1 MRILI
6 AEDDYVSRKFLYKFL
21 SQFGECDITVDGM
34 EAIEVFLMAVDDEKY
49 YDLVCLDIMM
59 PEVDGVKALKTIRK
73 LEDERNVAA
82 KDRTKVI
89 MTTALND
96 PKGIFETFD
105 LGSEAYAVKP
115 IDTDKLIDVMKRLGL
130 LSERDVA
137 FMRSASVDV
146 ME

>member
-6 AEDDYVSRKFLYKFL
+6 AEDDYVSRKFLYKFM
-21 SQFGECDITVDGM
+21 SQFGEVDITVDGM
-34 EAIEVFLMAVDDEKY
+34 EAIEVFLMAVEDKHY
-49 YDLVCLDIMM
+49 YNLVCLDIMM

-73 LEDERNVAA
+73 LEEEREVPED
-82 KDRTKVI
+82 KRCKIV

-115 IDTDKLIDVMKRLGL
+115 IDTDKLIDVLKRLKL
-130 LSERDVA
+130 LNDEDIKLLKR
-137 FMRSASVDV
+137 
-146 ME
+146 E

>member
-21 SQFGECDITVDGM
+21 STFGECDVTVDGM
-34 EAIEVFLMAVDDEKY
+34 EAIEVFLSALESGKY

-59 PEVDGVKALKTIRK
+59 PEVDGVKALKTIRL
-73 LEDERNVAA
+73 LEEERDIA
-82 KDRTKVI
+82 KENRTRII

-96 PKGIFETFD
+96 PEGIFRTYE

-115 IDTDKLIDVMKRLGL
+115 IDTVKLVEVMTKLGLIDQ
-130 LSERDVA
+130 
-137 FMRSASVDV
+137 
-146 ME
+146 

>member
-6 AEDDYVSRKFLYKFL
+6 AEDDYVSRKFLYKFM

-34 EAIEVFLMAVDDEKY
+34 EAIEVFLMALDEKNY
-49 YDLVCLDIMM
+49 YDLICLDIMM
-59 PEVDGVKALKTIRK
+59 PEVDGVKALRTIRK
-73 LEDERNVAA
+73 LEEERGVPKEKLA
-82 KDRTKVI
+82 KVI

-115 IDTDKLIDVMKRLGL
+115 IDTDKLIDVLKRLKL
-130 LSERDVA
+130 LTSEDMSLLRK
-137 FMRSASVDV
+137 
-146 ME
+146 E

>member
-6 AEDDYVSRKFLYKFL
+6 AEDDYVSRKFLYKFM

-34 EAIEVFLMAVDDEKY
+34 EAIEVFLMALDDKNY
-49 YDLVCLDIMM
+49 YDLICLDIMM
-59 PEVDGVKALKTIRK
+59 PEVDGIKALKTIRK
-73 LEDERNVAA
+73 LEEERGVPEGKLA
-82 KDRTKVI
+82 KVI

-115 IDTDKLIDVMKRLGL
+115 IDTDKLIDVLKRLKL
-130 LSERDVA
+130 LTEEDLNLLRK
-137 FMRSASVDV
+137 
-146 ME
+146 E

>member
-21 SQFGECDITVDGM
+21 STFGECDVTVDGM
-34 EAIEVFLMAVDDEKY
+34 EAVEVFLSALEREQY

-59 PEVDGVKALKTIRK
+59 PEVDGIKALKTIRL
-73 LEDERNVAA
+73 LEEERNLDSE
-82 KDRTKVI
+82 KRCKVI

-96 PKGIFETFD
+96 PEGIFKTYE

-115 IDTDKLIDVMKRLGL
+115 IDTVKLVEVMTKLGL
-130 LSERDVA
+130 IE
-137 FMRSASVDV
+137 
-146 ME
+146 E

>member
-21 SQFGECDITVDGM
+21 STFGECDVTVDGM
-34 EAIEVFLMAVDDEKY
+34 EAIEVFLSALESGNY

-59 PEVDGVKALKTIRK
+59 PEVDGIKALKTIRL
-73 LEDERNVAA
+73 LEEERSIS
-82 KDRTKVI
+82 KDKRAKVI

-96 PKGIFETFD
+96 PDGIFKTYE

-115 IDTDKLIDVMKRLGL
+115 IDTVKLVEVMTKLGL
-130 LSERDVA
+130 IE
-137 FMRSASVDV
+137 
-146 ME
+146 E

>member
-6 AEDDYVSRKFLYKFL
+6 AEDDYVSRKFLYKFM

-34 EAIEVFLMAVDDEKY
+34 EAIEVFLMALDEQHY
-49 YDLVCLDIMM
+49 YDLICLDIMM
-59 PEVDGVKALKTIRK
+59 PEVDGIKALKTIRK
-73 LEDERNVAA
+73 LEEERHVPNEKIA
-82 KDRTKVI
+82 KVI

-115 IDTDKLIDVMKRLGL
+115 IDTDKLIDVMKRLKLIKEEDLGIIRK
-130 LSERDVA
+130 EA
-137 FMRSASVDV
+137 SA
-146 ME
+146 E

>member
-6 AEDDYVSRKFLYKFL
+6 AEDDYVSRKFLYKFM

-34 EAIEVFLMAVDDEKY
+34 EAIEVFLMAIDEQHY
-49 YDLVCLDIMM
+49 YDLICLDIMM
-59 PEVDGVKALKTIRK
+59 PEVDGIKALKTIRK
-73 LEDERNVAA
+73 LEEERKVP
-82 KDRTKVI
+82 KDKYAKVI

-115 IDTDKLIDVMKRLGL
+115 IDTDKLIDVMKRLKL
-130 LSERDVA
+130 LNDEDLSILRKEQ
-137 FMRSASVDV
+137 SV
-146 ME
+146 E

>member
-6 AEDDYVSRKFLYKFL
+6 AEDDYVSRKFLYKFM

-34 EAIEVFLMAVDDEKY
+34 EAIEVFLMAVEEKHY

-59 PEVDGVKALKTIRK
+59 PEVDGIKALKTIRK
-73 LEDERNVAA
+73 LEEEREVPE
-82 KDRTKVI
+82 KFKTKII

-115 IDTDKLIDVMKRLGL
+115 IDTDKLIDVLKRLKL
-130 LSERDVA
+130 LTDDDLKL
-137 FMRSASVDV
+137 FKKD
-146 ME
+146 

>member
-6 AEDDYVSRKFLYKFL
+6 AEDDYVSRKFLYKFM

-34 EAIEVFLMAVDDEKY
+34 EAIEVFLMALDEQHY
-49 YDLVCLDIMM
+49 YDLICLDIMM
-59 PEVDGVKALKTIRK
+59 PEVDGIKALKTIRK
-73 LEDERNVAA
+73 LEEERKVPKEKMA
-82 KDRTKVI
+82 KVI

-115 IDTDKLIDVMKRLGL
+115 IDTDKLIDVMKRLKLIKDEDLGIL
-130 LSERDVA
+130 RKET
-137 FMRSASVDV
+137 SA
-146 ME
+146 E